1 MPTIRPDPGSFAFSY
16 QYSRQLMRSPALV
29 DFSDQAGRARRLVI
43 HLAPRAAIPLFE
55 QVRAQLS
62 AMVAVGHLSPG
73 CRLPTVRDLAS
84 QLDLARGT
92 TARAYRELER
102 DGVTEG
108 RGGRGTFVVDE
119 PPHFDP
125 LEERRQR
132 VAQQRGGA
140 PGPRPRLSSEAESER
155 FPTSPAT

>member
-1 MPTIRPDPGSFAFSY
+1 
-16 QYSRQLMRSPALV
+16 MRSPALV

-62 AMVAVGHLSPG
+62 AMVDVGHLSPG

-108 RGGRGTFVVDE
+108 RGRRGTFVVDE
-119 PPHFDP
+119 PPP
-125 LEERRQR
+125 LRPSR
-132 VAQQRGGA
+132 GA
-140 PGPRPRLSSEAESER
+140 PPKGRTAARRRTGPSTAPFLGGRIREVPDLPGHLIVVVGDQPSA
-155 FPTSPAT
+155 P